1 MAASQLLFFS
11 EAVVELTSSLFAAII
26 WYYSYRAYRFL
37 GYVSLL
43 FLSASFMLFATGLL
57 IQAVYTFLVLR
68 ELVLNRALF
77 FGLGYLVYS
86 LFSMSALLILAF
98 AYAISPPSQEGP
110 GEGKPTAALAL
121 APISMIREFSVLR
134 QLFGYLIGFFST
146 VLIFFVLAHMVSEY
160 IEQRSEYT
168 RTVMLGFGMMV
179 IQQVIRLIDL
189 DSDPL
194 YLVSSIVQ
202 LVAFSVILY
211 AVWRVSS
218 K

>member
-1 MAASQLLFFS
+1 MATSLLFLS
-11 EAVVELTSSLFAAII
+11 EAIVELTSALFAAII

-37 GYVSLL
+37 GYVNLL
-43 FLSASFMLFATGLL
+43 FLSASFLLFATGLF

-86 LFSMSALLILAF
+86 LFNMSALLILAF
-98 AYAISPPSQEGP
+98 AYAISPSSKAGS
-110 GEGKPTAALAL
+110 GEGKPASAASAL
-121 APISMIREFSVLR
+121 APVSTIREFSVLR

-160 IEQRSEYT
+160 IERRSEYT
-168 RTVMLGFGMMV
+168 KTVMLGFGMMV

-194 YLVSSIVQ
+194 YLASSIVQ
-202 LVAFSVILY
+202 LAAFSVILY